1 MLRRLR
7 FRCMFLVSKLAIC
20 FVVVCRVV
28 LVGSVGWLLVDPSA
42 DSFAVVFGMMFL
54 NPVLDFLV

>member
-1 MLRRLR
+1 
-7 FRCMFLVSKLAIC
+7 MFTVSKLAVC

-42 DSFAVVFGMMFL
+42 DSFAVVFGMMLL
-54 NPVLDFLV
+54 NPVLDFLI